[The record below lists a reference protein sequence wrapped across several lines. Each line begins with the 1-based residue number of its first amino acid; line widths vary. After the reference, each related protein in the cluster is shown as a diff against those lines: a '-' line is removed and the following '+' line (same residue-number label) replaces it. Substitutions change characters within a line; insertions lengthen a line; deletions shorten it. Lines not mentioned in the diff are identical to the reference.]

1 MQFTPHTSRI
11 TFSVREIPVYGDL
24 ILAPMDGFSDLPFRL
39 VCRELGSAMSYTEF
53 VSVDELVGKV
63 KKTHRKL
70 KFDPSEKPM
79 TFQIYGHDE
88 DRLVEVAAR
97 LETLE
102 PDIIDLNMGCWVNS
116 VSNRG
121 AGAGLLREPQK
132 IARIFQRLTHTL
144 KIPVTGKIRL
154 GWDDATRNYLTV
166 ARTLEDNGASLIA
179 VHGRTKAQAY
189 KGNADWDAI
198 AEVKAAV
205 KIPVLGSGDVKTVA
219 DIDRMKRHTNVDGV
233 MIGRGAIGNPWIFS
247 RKDRDEVS
255 RADKITLM
263 KRHLTLNRDFYG
275 DAVGV
280 VLFRKHA
287 ARYISDSDAE
297 RDLRLAMLTCETP
310 DQLET
315 LIEQCA
321 LTHHSSR
328 ITLIP
333 A

>member
-1 MQFTPHTSRI
+1 
-11 TFSVREIPVYGDL
+11 
-24 ILAPMDGFSDLPFRL
+24 
-39 VCRELGSAMSYTEF
+39 MSYTEF

-97 LETLE
+97 LEALE
-102 PDIIDLNMGCWVNS
+102 PDILDLNMGCWVNS

-166 ARTLEDNGASLIA
+166 AKALEDNGASLIA

-219 DIDRMKRHTNVDGV
+219 DIDRIKSHTNVDGV
-233 MIGRGAIGNPWIFS
+233 MIGRGAIGNPWIFF
-247 RKDRDEVS
+247 RKDRDEVT
-255 RADKITLM
+255 RAEKITLM
-263 KRHLTLNRDFYG
+263 KRHLALNIGFYG

-280 VLFRKHA
+280 ILFRKHA

-310 DQLET
+310 DELEMIINQYEDNPVGAMHASP
-315 LIEQCA
+315 LPE
-321 LTHHSSR
+321 
-328 ITLIP
+328 P